1 MHRVCAIVAF
11 VSFCVFL
18 AGASTFIGI
27 MFWALLKDHRRQKRL
42 AEYLAKVYR
51 APGKGDGR

>member
-11 VSFCVFL
+11 VSFCVFV

-42 AEYLAKVYR
+42 A
-51 APGKGDGR
+51 